1 MSTMDAERFEGSD
14 GLGAIFPPI
23 VWSIVALRAM
33 GCSDDSAEVSE
44 CWKQLEGLLER
55 PDEKTIRVEPCRSP
69 VWDTAIA
76 LRGLAEITSPSTSIS
91 TSMSSASIGCLS
103 EKFGLQV
110 TGLTE

>member
-1 MSTMDAERFEGSD
+1 MACRKWMLERFQGSD

-33 GCSDDSAEVSE
+33 GCPDNSAEVSE

-55 PDEKTIRVEPCRSP
+55 PDDETIRVEPCRSP

-76 LRGLAEITSPSTSIS
+76 LRGLAAVSYTH
-91 TSMSSASIGCLS
+91 
-103 EKFGLQV
+103 
-110 TGLTE
+110 LTLPTN